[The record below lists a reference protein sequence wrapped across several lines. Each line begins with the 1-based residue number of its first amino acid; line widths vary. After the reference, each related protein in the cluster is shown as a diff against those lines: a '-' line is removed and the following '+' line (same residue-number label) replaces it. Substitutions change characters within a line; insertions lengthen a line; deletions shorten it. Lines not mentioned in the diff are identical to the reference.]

1 MIIKVYNED
10 KLKIETLS
18 TDSYEAKDNT
28 VYGYT
33 EMRIDLMNKKT
44 PMIREPKDG
53 KESRV
58 DSVGEIM
65 YDIDTAIECGI
76 MSDGDRNYFRNML
89 GGKS

>member
-18 TDSYEAKDNT
+18 TDSYEAKDDT

-33 EMRIDLMNKKT
+33 
-44 PMIREPKDG
+44 
-53 KESRV
+53 
-58 DSVGEIM
+58 
-65 YDIDTAIECGI
+65 
-76 MSDGDRNYFRNML
+76 RNYFRNML